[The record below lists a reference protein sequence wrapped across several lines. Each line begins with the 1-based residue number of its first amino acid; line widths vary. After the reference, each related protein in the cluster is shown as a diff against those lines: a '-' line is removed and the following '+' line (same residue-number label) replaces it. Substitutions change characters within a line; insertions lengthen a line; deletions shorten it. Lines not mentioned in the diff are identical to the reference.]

1 MPFPSEL
8 TYSAFL
14 KYSPRGTS
22 KVSNQSRAICGAVKN
37 DSFLSIQKDGN
48 VENVRAIEWV
58 VSALKRELDNFP
70 FFRECFNPEVAL
82 VPVPRS
88 APLSNKDALWPSRRI
103 CEALVAVGLGAEV
116 APMLKRI
123 TAVQKA
129 ATAAKGMRPGPE
141 QHFESTIIDNEVPN
155 LIKRPFTL
163 VDDIITRGSIFVG
176 MYRRLA
182 EAFPRRKISCFAL
195 IRTESDGE
203 IEKFKDPVQGT
214 ITRYP
219 SGKLWRTSG
228 SGQQTNL
235 F

>member
-1 MPFPSEL
+1 
-8 TYSAFL
+8 
-14 KYSPRGTS
+14 
-22 KVSNQSRAICGAVKN
+22 
-37 DSFLSIQKDGN
+37 
-48 VENVRAIEWV
+48 
-58 VSALKRELDNFP
+58 
-70 FFRECFNPEVAL
+70 
-82 VPVPRS
+82 
-88 APLSNKDALWPSRRI
+88 
-103 CEALVAVGLGAEV
+103 
-116 APMLKRI
+116 
-123 TAVQKA
+123 
-129 ATAAKGMRPGPE
+129 MRPGPE

-155 LIKRPFTL
+155 LIEKPFTL

-214 ITRYP
+214 ITRYT